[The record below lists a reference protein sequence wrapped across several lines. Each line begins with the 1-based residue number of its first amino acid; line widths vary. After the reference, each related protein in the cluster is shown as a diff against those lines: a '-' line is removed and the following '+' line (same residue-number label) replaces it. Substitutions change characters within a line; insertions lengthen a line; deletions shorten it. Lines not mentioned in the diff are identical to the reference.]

1 MKAKDVMTPNVITVS
16 EHTTVAEIATT
27 LLKWRISAVPVVDAK
42 ERLIGI
48 VSEGDLVRRVEAQTD
63 RAPPWWLAALGDPDE
78 RATDYVKSHGHLAK
92 DVMTEAVVTVEE
104 DTSVAEIA
112 NLLEA
117 HRIKRVPVLRQSN
130 VIGIVS
136 RANLLHGLASADPTS
151 PPSDDDRELRAAV
164 LNRLRNEAGVGLASL
179 NVTVADR
186 VVHLWGTALSEAQKV
201 EIRVATESIP
211 GVSAVED
218 HLSVLPPLYRQWLAN
233 KH

>member
-27 LLKWRISAVPVVDAK
+27 LLRWRISAVPVVDAK

-48 VSEGDLVRRVEAQTD
+48 VSEGDLVRRVETQTD

-78 RATDYVKSHGHLAK
+78 RATDYIKSHGHLAK

-186 VVHLWGTALSEAQKV
+186 VVHLWGTALSEAQKD

-218 HLSVLPPLYRQWLAN
+218 HLSVLPSLYRQWLAN
-233 KH
+233 KR

>member
-1 MKAKDVMTPNVITVS
+1 M
-16 EHTTVAEIATT
+16 
-27 LLKWRISAVPVVDAK
+27 PVVDAK

-48 VSEGDLVRRVEAQTD
+48 VSEGDLVRRVETQTD

-78 RATDYVKSHGHLAK
+78 RATDYIKSHGHLDK

-117 HRIKRVPVLRQSN
+117 RRIKRVPVLRQSN
-130 VIGIVS
+130 VLGIVS

-186 VVHLWGTALSEAQKV
+186 VVHLWGTALSEAQKD

-218 HLSVLPPLYRQWLAN
+218 HLSVLPSLYRQWLAN
-233 KH
+233 KR